1 MKHNL
6 NPKVIATGLFNV
18 ADQNDDLNNKNVMEA
33 KLPANSSSDPLINP
47 STQTSNLMADINQN
61 TEVISTTM
69 QGLAPQEASDTQMP
83 LTIQLSAQGSNADT
97 LLNQNETFLS

>member
-1 MKHNL
+1 
-6 NPKVIATGLFNV
+6 
-18 ADQNDDLNNKNVMEA
+18 
-33 KLPANSSSDPLINP
+33 
-47 STQTSNLMADINQN
+47 MADINQN

>member
-1 MKHNL
+1 MADVNQ
-6 NPKVIATGLFNV
+6 NV
-18 ADQNDDLNNKNVMEA
+18 DLNNKNVMEA